1 MPAELDNDND
11 SRDEIDTN
19 EIDYNSEFEQLLK
32 ENGEHSQVYSILH
45 QMSYIKYKYRFDMLN
60 IPSIILTAVI
70 GFMTGI
76 GINYVHTGVILGAAS
91 VFVSIMKSI
100 TSYMKLNER
109 SENHR
114 ICSLQF
120 AQISNEIKIE
130 LSLRRK
136 QRQPAKILLDVIK
149 VKFKNLMEVAQLIDN
164 DIIQQFR
171 DKYLRNPDYNES
183 NVALPPVFS
192 KIPGIKIMGADN
204 EQEHAI
210 QLHTHLEKYV
220 AERKFERDQL
230 TYELQHI
237 AELRAIKEKYRV
249 PDRKSQYDVDD
260 SHSDS
265 SSHQRQSRRTRLSRQ
280 RSMGSEYSSIV
291 VKSPQAEEHVNTVVI
306 IPPAEEPV
314 NTVVTVPP
322 APPQLPSKPP
332 QEPHEE
338 QEEQD
343 PPPLHRDF
351 SAFEEVD

>member
-1 MPAELDNDND
+1 MPLDEDDD
-11 SRDEIDTN
+11 SREEIDTN

-70 GFMTGI
+70 GFITGI
-76 GINYVHTGVILGAAS
+76 GINYPYTGIILGASS

-120 AQISNEIKIE
+120 GQISNEIKIE

-149 VKFKNLMEVAQLIDN
+149 VKFKNLMEVAQLLDN

-171 DKYLRNPDYNES
+171 NKYLMNSEYNES
-183 NVALPPVFS
+183 SVSLPPVFS
-192 KIPGIKIMGADN
+192 NIPGIKIMGANN
-204 EQEHAI
+204 EQEHAL
-210 QLHTHLEKYV
+210 QLHTHLERYV

-230 TYELQHI
+230 THELQHI

-249 PDRKSQYDVDD
+249 PERKSQYDVDD

-265 SSHQRQSRRTRLSRQ
+265 SANQRQSRRSRFPRQ
-280 RSMGSEYSSIV
+280 RSTASEYSSIV
-291 VKSPQAEEHVNTVVI
+291 VKSPPEEAVNTVVV
-306 IPPAEEPV
+306 IPPVVQVEEAV
-314 NTVVTVPP
+314 NTVVTISPV
-322 APPQLPSKPP
+322 P
-332 QEPHEE
+332 QESQEE
-338 QEEQD
+338 QESL
-343 PPPLHRDF
+343 PSLHRDI

>member
-1 MPAELDNDND
+1 MPADDDD
-11 SRDEIDTN
+11 SHEEIDTI

-45 QMSYIKYKYRFDMLN
+45 QMSYIKYKYLFDALN

-70 GFMTGI
+70 GFITGI
-76 GINYVHTGVILGAAS
+76 GINYPYTGIILGASS

-120 AQISNEIKIE
+120 GQISNEIKIE

-164 DIIQQFR
+164 DIIQKFR
-171 DKYLRNPDYNES
+171 DKYLRNSEYNES
-183 NVALPPVFS
+183 NVSLPPVFS
-192 KIPGIKIMGADN
+192 NIPGIKIMGANN
-204 EQEHAI
+204 EQEHAL
-210 QLHTHLEKYV
+210 QLHTHLERYV

-230 TYELQHI
+230 THELQHI
-237 AELRAIKEKYRV
+237 AELRMIKEKYRV
-249 PDRKSQYDVDD
+249 PDRKSQYDMDD

-265 SSHQRQSRRTRLSRQ
+265 SANQRQSRRPRLPRQ
-280 RSMGSEYSSIV
+280 RSMGNDYSSSV
-291 VKSPQAEEHVNTVVI
+291 VKSSTEEPVNTVVI
-306 IPPAEEPV
+306 IPPA
-314 NTVVTVPP
+314 
-322 APPQLPSKPP
+322 PQLPPP
-332 QEPHEE
+332 QEPREESINTVVIIPPASQQPQQESQEE
-338 QEEQD
+338 QEPSQ
-343 PPPLHRDF
+343 PLHEFPSLD
-351 SAFEEVD
+351 EVD

>member
-1 MPAELDNDND
+1 MPADDDDD
-11 SRDEIDTN
+11 SHEEIDTI

-70 GFMTGI
+70 GFITGI
-76 GINYVHTGVILGAAS
+76 GINYPYTGIILGASS

-149 VKFKNLMEVAQLIDN
+149 VKFKNLMEVAQLLDN

-171 DKYLRNPDYNES
+171 DKYLMNQHYNES
-183 NVALPPVFS
+183 DISLPPVFS
-192 KIPGIKIMGADN
+192 NIPGIKIMGANN
-204 EQEHAI
+204 EQEHAL
-210 QLHTHLEKYV
+210 QLHNHLERYV

-249 PDRKSQYDVDD
+249 PDRKSQYDMDD
-260 SHSDS
+260 THSDS
-265 SSHQRQSRRTRLSRQ
+265 SANQRQSRRTRLARQ
-280 RSMGSEYSSIV
+280 RSMPSDYSSIA
-291 VKSPQAEEHVNTVVI
+291 VKSPQAD
-306 IPPAEEPV
+306 EPV
-314 NTVVTVPP
+314 NTVIIVPPLEEAVNTGVTVPP
-322 APPQLPSKPP
+322 APQQPLQGS
-332 QEPHEE
+332 QEE
-338 QEEQD
+338 QEPSQ
-343 PPPLHRDF
+343 PLHEFPSLD
-351 SAFEEVD
+351 EVD

>member
-1 MPAELDNDND
+1 MPYDEGTD
-11 SRDEIDTN
+11 SPNEEIDTI

-45 QMSYIKYKYRFDMLN
+45 QMSYIKYKYLFDALN

-70 GFMTGI
+70 GFITGI
-76 GINYVHTGVILGAAS
+76 GISYPYTGIILGASS

-120 AQISNEIKIE
+120 GQISNEIKIE

-164 DIIQQFR
+164 DIIQKFR
-171 DKYLRNPDYNES
+171 DKYLRSAEYNES
-183 NVALPPVFS
+183 SVSLPPVFS
-192 KIPGIKIMGADN
+192 NIPGIKIMGANN
-204 EQEHAI
+204 EQEHAL
-210 QLHTHLEKYV
+210 QLHTHLERYV

-237 AELRAIKEKYRV
+237 AELRMIKEKY
-249 PDRKSQYDVDD
+249 
-260 SHSDS
+260 
-265 SSHQRQSRRTRLSRQ
+265 L
-280 RSMGSEYSSIV
+280 RS
-291 VKSPQAEEHVNTVVI
+291 
-306 IPPAEEPV
+306 
-314 NTVVTVPP
+314 
-322 APPQLPSKPP
+322 
-332 QEPHEE
+332 
-338 QEEQD
+338 
-343 PPPLHRDF
+343 
-351 SAFEEVD
+351 

>member
-1 MPAELDNDND
+1 MQTPPISQE
-11 SRDEIDTN
+11 EIDTN

-60 IPSIILTAVI
+60 IPSIILTAII

-76 GINYVHTGVILGAAS
+76 GINYPYTGIILGASS

-164 DIIQQFR
+164 DIIQKFR
-171 DKYLRNPDYNES
+171 DKYLRNSEYNES
-183 NVALPPVFS
+183 NVSLPPVFS
-192 KIPGIKIMGADN
+192 NIPGIKIMGANN
-204 EQEHAI
+204 EQEHAL
-210 QLHTHLEKYV
+210 QLHTHLERYV
-220 AERKFERDQL
+220 EERKFERDQL
-230 TYELQHI
+230 THELQHI
-237 AELRAIKEKYRV
+237 AELRMIKEKYRV
-249 PDRKSQYDVDD
+249 PDRKSQYDMDD

-265 SSHQRQSRRTRLSRQ
+265 SANQRQSRSTRLARQ
-280 RSMGSEYSSIV
+280 SSMGSDYSSIV
-291 VKSPQAEEHVNTVVI
+291 VKSSQAEEPVNTVVI
-306 IPPAEEPV
+306 IPPAVQQAEEHV
-314 NTVVTVPP
+314 TTVVTVPP
-322 APPQLPSKPP
+322 QIPSQSQ
-332 QEPHEE
+332 QESQEE
-338 QEEQD
+338 QEPSQ
-343 PPPLHRDF
+343 PLHEFPSLD
-351 SAFEEVD
+351 EVD

>member
-1 MPAELDNDND
+1 MPADDDED
-11 SRDEIDTN
+11 SHEEIDTN

-45 QMSYIKYKYRFDMLN
+45 QMSYIKYKHRFDMLN

-70 GFMTGI
+70 GFITGI
-76 GINYVHTGVILGAAS
+76 GINYPYTGIILGASS

-171 DKYLRNPDYNES
+171 DKYLMDKDYNES
-183 NVALPPVFS
+183 NVTLPPVFS

-204 EQEHAI
+204 EQEHAL
-210 QLHTHLEKYV
+210 QLHTHLEKFV

-237 AELRAIKEKYRV
+237 AELRAIREKYRV
-249 PDRKSQYDVDD
+249 PERKSQYDMDD

-265 SSHQRQSRRTRLSRQ
+265 SAYQRQSRRPRATRQ
-280 RSMGSEYSSIV
+280 RTMPSDYSAMV
-291 VKSPQAEEHVNTVVI
+291 VKSPQAEEPVSTVVI

-314 NTVVTVPP
+314 NTVVIPQHE
-322 APPQLPSKPP
+322 PPQT
-332 QEPHEE
+332 
-338 QEEQD
+338 QEEQRESL
-343 PPPLHRDF
+343 PPRGEFPSLD
-351 SAFEEVD
+351 EVD

>member
-1 MPAELDNDND
+1 MPADDDD
-11 SRDEIDTN
+11 SHEEIDTI

-45 QMSYIKYKYRFDMLN
+45 QMSYIKYKYLFDALN

-70 GFMTGI
+70 GFITGI
-76 GINYVHTGVILGAAS
+76 GINYPYTGIILGASS

-120 AQISNEIKIE
+120 GQISNEIKIE

-164 DIIQQFR
+164 DIIQKFR
-171 DKYLRNPDYNES
+171 DKYLRNSEYNES
-183 NVALPPVFS
+183 NVSLPPVFS
-192 KIPGIKIMGADN
+192 NIPGIKIMGANN
-204 EQEHAI
+204 EQEHAL
-210 QLHTHLEKYV
+210 QLHTHLERYV

-230 TYELQHI
+230 THELQHI
-237 AELRAIKEKYRV
+237 AELRMIKEKYRV
-249 PDRKSQYDVDD
+249 PDRKSQYDMYD

-265 SSHQRQSRRTRLSRQ
+265 SANQRQSRRPRLPRQ
-280 RSMGSEYSSIV
+280 RSMGSVYSSVV
-291 VKSPQAEEHVNTVVI
+291 VKSPPEESVNTVVI
-306 IPPAEEPV
+306 IPPVEESV
-314 NTVVTVPP
+314 NTVVTIPHASSQP
-322 APPQLPSKPP
+322 LPQESQEELQEPSQPLHELPSL
-332 QEPHEE
+332 
-338 QEEQD
+338 D
-343 PPPLHRDF
+343 
-351 SAFEEVD
+351 EVD